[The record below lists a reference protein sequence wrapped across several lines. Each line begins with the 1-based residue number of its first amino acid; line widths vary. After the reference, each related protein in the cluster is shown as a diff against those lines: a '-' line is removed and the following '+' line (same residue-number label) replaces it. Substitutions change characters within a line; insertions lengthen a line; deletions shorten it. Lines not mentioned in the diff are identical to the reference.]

1 MRGIATPSNFS
12 PLFSRLIANN
22 LATLQELQTTMTL
35 EEAYQLDE
43 VLLVENY
50 NKWLAQKSQN

>member
-1 MRGIATPSNFS
+1 MRGIATTSNFS